1 MLLTPIAREPFPMST
16 TVFFAVLLAALLHAS
31 WNALVKIG
39 EERLV
44 GVSLV
49 AIFSGLIAAVALLP
63 MGLPSAAELPW
74 LGLSVLLHIG
84 YCLFLSHAY
93 NQGDFGQIYPLARG
107 SAPLLAMAL
116 SALLL
121 GDYPGYGGII
131 GACVL
136 IMGVLLMAWRGG
148 QQRLASKAVRAALI
162 TAMFTATYTLSDGA
176 GARAG
181 GEPVRYTL
189 WLFACTG
196 LAMLLVLLV
205 HQKRNAW
212 RQIRQYALVGATG
225 GAMSLLAYGIVIWAM
240 TQAPIGVVAAL
251 RESSVLFAM
260 LLSVWL
266 LKEPLGRMRLTAAAI
281 ITGGVLLT
289 RLGG

>member
-1 MLLTPIAREPFPMST
+1 M
-16 TVFFAVLLAALLHAS
+16 V
-31 WNALVKIG
+31 
-39 EERLV
+39 
-44 GVSLV
+44 
-49 AIFSGLIAAVALLP
+49 
-63 MGLPSAAELPW
+63 
-74 LGLSVLLHIG
+74 
-84 YCLFLSHAY
+84 
-93 NQGDFGQIYPLARG
+93 
-107 SAPLLAMAL
+107 L

-148 QQRLASKAVRAALI
+148 QQHLDSKAVRAALI

-196 LAMLLVLLV
+196 LAMLLVLIV